1 MLVYRLAKD
10 QFAQDLSGEGAKRYG
25 GRWNSIGIPVLYTS
39 STIALA
45 LVEMLVHLPKKNL
58 PNDLVLI
65 TIEIEKSATLDIL
78 NPIDLP
84 KEWIQFPIPKETQN
98 IGDEWLASNSN
109 LSLQIPS
116 VIIPEEKNILIN
128 VNHPNFN
135 AQVKIKNSRKFS
147 FDNRLI

>member
-25 GRWNSIGIPVLYTS
+25 GRWNSKGIPILYTS

-78 NPIDLP
+78 NPVDLP
-84 KEWIQFPIPKETQN
+84 KEWIQETQT
-98 IGDEWLASNSN
+98 IGDRWVASNSN

-128 VNHPNFN
+128 VSHPNFN
-135 AQVKIKNSRKFS
+135 TQVKIKNSRKFS
-147 FDNRLI
+147 FDSRLI